1 MIATIVLIWA
11 IYYIVTRKPYLM
23 NSRQPQRFSQAEISQ
38 NQTTTEKA
46 KKKAEKEF
54 LKAEKARQ
62 QKEQAEADKLFI
74 IHLLDETSD
83 LLNVADTELKQ
94 ITKQIQIDQA
104 LKSIDSLKKHQKK
117 KEMIQKKVLSY
128 ESKIHALESKLAKVN
143 YILAS

>member
-23 NSRQPQRFSQAEISQ
+23 NSRQPKAETIKNQAS
-38 NQTTTEKA
+38 TEKER
-46 KKKAEKEF
+46 KKAEKEL

-74 IHLLDETSD
+74 IHLLDKTSE
-83 LLNVADTELKQ
+83 LLNVADTELEQ

-104 LKSIDSLKKHQKK
+104 LKSIDLLKKHERK
-117 KEMIQKKVLSY
+117 KELLQKKVLSY
-128 ESKIHALESKLAKVN
+128 ESKIHALESKLAKAN

>member
-23 NSRQPQRFSQAEISQ
+23 NSRQPKAETTK
-38 NQTTTEKA
+38 NQESTEKERR
-46 KKKAEKEF
+46 KAEKEL

-74 IHLLDETSD
+74 IHLLDETSE
-83 LLNVADTELKQ
+83 LLNIADTELEQ

-104 LKSIDSLKKHQKK
+104 LKSIDSLKKHERK
-117 KEMIQKKVLSY
+117 KELLQKKVLSY
-128 ESKIHALESKLAKVN
+128 ESKIHALESKLAKAN

>member
-1 MIATIVLIWA
+1 MIATIILIWA

-23 NSRQPQRFSQAEISQ
+23 NSRQPKDETTKNQAS
-38 NQTTTEKA
+38 TEKER
-46 KKKAEKEF
+46 KKAEKEL

-74 IHLLDETSD
+74 IHLLDETSE
-83 LLNVADTELKQ
+83 LLNVADAELEQ

-104 LKSIDSLKKHQKK
+104 LKNIDSLKKHERK
-117 KEMIQKKVLSY
+117 KELLQKKVLSY
-128 ESKIHALESKLAKVN
+128 ESKIHALESKLAKAN

>member
-1 MIATIVLIWA
+1 MIASIVLIWA

-23 NSRQPQRFSQAEISQ
+23 NSRQPKAETTKNQAS
-38 NQTTTEKA
+38 TEKERR
-46 KKKAEKEF
+46 KAEKEF

-83 LLNVADTELKQ
+83 LLNVADTELEQ

-104 LKSIDSLKKHQKK
+104 LKSIDSLKKHERK
-117 KEMIQKKVLSY
+117 KELLQKKVLSY

>member
-23 NSRQPQRFSQAEISQ
+23 NLRQQQAETNQ
-38 NQTTTEKA
+38 NQAFTEKA

-83 LLNVADTELKQ
+83 LLNVADTELEQ

-104 LKSIDSLKKHQKK
+104 LKSIDSLKKHERK
-117 KEMIQKKVLSY
+117 KELLQKKVLSY

>member
-23 NSRQPQRFSQAEISQ
+23 NSRQPKAETTKNQAF
-38 NQTTTEKA
+38 TEKER
-46 KKKAEKEF
+46 KKAEKEF

-74 IHLLDETSD
+74 IHLLDETSE
-83 LLNVADTELKQ
+83 LLNVADTELEQ

-104 LKSIDSLKKHQKK
+104 LKSIDSLKKHERK
-117 KEMIQKKVLSY
+117 KELLQKKVLSY
-128 ESKIHALESKLAKVN
+128 ESKIHALESKLAKAN